1 MDKNVFTRDW
11 LICTKSFAKFEK
23 GNKYFLSITLDPDVY
38 TASSE
43 TEELGTVT
51 ISEEDLFA
59 KFVNENIKVE
69 Q

>member
-11 LICTKSFAKFEK
+11 LICTKSFGKFEK

-59 KFVNENIKVE
+59 NFVNENIKVE

>member
-11 LICTKSFAKFEK
+11 LICTKSFDKFEK
-23 GNKYFLSITLDPDVY
+23 SNKYFLSITLDPDVY

-59 KFVNENIKVE
+59 NFVNENIKVE

>member
-11 LICTKSFAKFEK
+11 LTCTKSFDKFEK
-23 GNKYFLSITLDPDVY
+23 DKKYFLSITLDTDVY
-38 TASSE
+38 LALSE

-51 ISEEDLFA
+51 IFEEDLFA
-59 KFVNENIKVE
+59 NFVNENIKVE

>member
-11 LICTKSFAKFEK
+11 LICTKSFDKFEK
-23 GNKYFLSITLDPDVY
+23 GNKYFLSITLDPAVY

-59 KFVNENIKVE
+59 NFVNENIKVE

>member
-11 LICTKSFAKFEK
+11 LICTKSFDKFEK

-51 ISEEDLFA
+51 ISE
-59 KFVNENIKVE
+59 

>member
-1 MDKNVFTRDW
+1 MDKNVFTLDW
-11 LICTKSFAKFEK
+11 LICTKSFDKFEK
-23 GNKYFLSITLDPDVY
+23 GKKYFLSITLDPDVY

-59 KFVNENIKVE
+59 NFVNENIKVE

>member
-11 LICTKSFAKFEK
+11 LMCTKSFGDFEEGK
-23 GNKYFLSITLDPDVY
+23 KYFLSITLDPDVY
-38 TASSE
+38 LASSE
-43 TEELGTVT
+43 TEEMGTVT

-59 KFVNENIKVE
+59 NFVNENIKVE

>member
-11 LICTKSFAKFEK
+11 LICTKSFDKFEK

-43 TEELGTVT
+43 TEEFGTVK

-59 KFVNENIKVE
+59 NFVNENIKVE

>member
-11 LICTKSFAKFEK
+11 LICTKSFGDFEEGK
-23 GNKYFLSITLDPDVY
+23 KYFLSITPDPDVY

-51 ISEEDLFA
+51 ISEDDLFA
-59 KFVNENIKVE
+59 NFVNENIKVE

>member
-11 LICTKSFAKFEK
+11 LICTKPFDKFEK
-23 GNKYFLSITLDPDVY
+23 GKKYFLSITLDPDVY